1 MTLKQR
7 LGMLRGVYGEEM
19 PYRDPHTAAPALWAM
34 RHKDGCHFEVSISV
48 VAGTTQWRKGMEA
61 VAIALY
67 RQQHGRSPAANFG
80 RMPAGY
86 RMSSC
91 NNARLVATGK
101 RSRGGL
107 TEEVDASHEPS
118 IAPVGTLKGDVGAD
132 DWCGHQ
138 WSSWHSLPSVLGD
151 PQVSTGSAGLYRLH
165 HKGAALLLYIGQG
178 RVLNRLSAHWRKT
191 FNASDMQGRIFGA
204 VSHLECSWVMNDFW
218 LSHQRLELENDLIAA
233 HILNTGQVP
242 VAQFIG
248 GAHYAPSEI

>member
-1 MTLKQR
+1 M
-7 LGMLRGVYGEEM
+7 
-19 PYRDPHTAAPALWAM
+19 
-34 RHKDGCHFEVSISV
+34 
-48 VAGTTQWRKGMEA
+48 
-61 VAIALY
+61 
-67 RQQHGRSPAANFG
+67 
-80 RMPAGY
+80 
-86 RMSSC
+86 
-91 NNARLVATGK
+91 
-101 RSRGGL
+101 